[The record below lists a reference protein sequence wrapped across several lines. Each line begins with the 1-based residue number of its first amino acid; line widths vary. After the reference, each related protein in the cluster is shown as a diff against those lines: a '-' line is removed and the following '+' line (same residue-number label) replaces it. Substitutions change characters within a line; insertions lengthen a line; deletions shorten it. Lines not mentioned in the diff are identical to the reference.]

1 MAGWWFVEEMGVQLA
16 REAAWEEFSAAA
28 QMITNSS
35 FLIKSPRTDHARKNK
50 CIPGSWPNDGAK
62 TIRKTK
68 PTYAQQFVRTN
79 IVIAAGSLL
88 FHTHVDKS
96 FNFTIITYNS
106 IVHITVIV

>member
-1 MAGWWFVEEMGVQLA
+1 MQLA

-35 FLIKSPRTDHARKNK
+35 CLIKSPRKKKK